1 MNFNLIDLLYKAK
14 FVAWPLGACSILAV
28 AIVLERL
35 FSLWKIR
42 QQEDSAFAIIRPAVE
57 NGADYRADDPAVA
70 GAPITHIMDTL
81 SSLRGATEE
90 SLWQAA
96 EIALS
101 LQRMRLRRFMNA
113 LATIG
118 SIAPFIGLF
127 GTVLG
132 VMHSFETMKVGGL
145 SSERITGD
153 IAEAL
158 AATALGLLVAIPAV
172 VAYNFLLG
180 QVQSSLLHVQSH
192 VSRIIPHLR
201 GLNHAAPARQKQEV

>member
-1 MNFNLIDLLYKAK
+1 MNFNLIELLAKAK
-14 FVAWPLGACSILAV
+14 LVAWPLGICSVLAV

-35 FSLWKIR
+35 FVLWWIR
-42 QQEDSAFAIIRPAVE
+42 RREDVAFAVIQGTLE
-57 NGADYRADDPAVA
+57 KGGDYKSGDPALA
-70 GAPITHIMDTL
+70 GAPVAHIMDTL
-81 SSLRGATEE
+81 SSLRGATEDA
-90 SLWQAA
+90 LWQVS

-101 LQRMRLRRFMNA
+101 LQRVRLRRFMNA

-132 VMHSFETMKVGGL
+132 VMHSFDTMKEGGL
-145 SSERITGD
+145 NSTKITGD

-158 AATALGLLVAIPAV
+158 SATALGLLVAIPSV

-180 QVQSSLLHVQSH
+180 HVQNSLLHVQGH
-192 VSRIIPHLR
+192 VSRLIPLLR
-201 GLNHAAPARQKQEV
+201 NKSVRQPQEV

>member
-1 MNFNLIDLLYKAK
+1 MTFNLIDLFVKARI
-14 FVAWPLGACSILAV
+14 VAWPLGVCSVLAL

-35 FSLWKIR
+35 FVLRWIREREDAAFKIIKDSL
-42 QQEDSAFAIIRPAVE
+42 E
-57 NGADYRADDPAVA
+57 NGAEYTPSDPSLAVA
-70 GAPITHIMDTL
+70 PVAQIVATL
-81 SSLRGATEE
+81 ASLRGATENA
-90 SLWQAA
+90 LWQAS

-132 VMHSFETMKVGGL
+132 VMHSFDTMKVGGL

-158 AATALGLLVAIPAV
+158 AATALGLLVAIPSV
-172 VAYNFLLG
+172 IAYNFLLG
-180 QVQSSLLHVQSH
+180 HVQASLLHVQSH
-192 VSRIIPHLR
+192 VSRLIPLIR
-201 GLNHAAPARQKQEV
+201 SGSARSRQPQEA

>member
-1 MNFNLIDLLYKAK
+1 MTFNLIDLLVKARI
-14 FVAWPLGACSILAV
+14 VAWPLGLCSVLAL
-28 AIVLERL
+28 AIVLERIVVL
-35 FSLWKIR
+35 RWIR
-42 QQEDSAFAIIRPAVE
+42 VREDAAFRRIQEALSKS
-57 NGADYRADDPAVA
+57 GDYTPGDPATA
-70 GAPITHIMDTL
+70 GAPIAQIMD
-81 SSLRGATEE
+81 SLATIRGATEDAMWHA
-90 SLWQAA
+90 S

-132 VMHSFETMKVGGL
+132 VMHSFDTMKVGGL

-158 AATALGLLVAIPAV
+158 AATALGLLVAIPSV

-180 QVQSSLLHVQSH
+180 SVQSSLLHIQSH
-192 VSRIIPHLR
+192 ISRLIPLLR
-201 GLNHAAPARQKQEV
+201 MNSARGRQPQEV

>member
-1 MNFNLIDLLYKAK
+1 MSLNLLDLLVKAK
-14 FVAWPLGACSILAV
+14 LVAWPLGLCSILAV

-35 FSLWKIR
+35 FVLWWIR
-42 QQEDSAFAIIRPAVE
+42 QREDTAFAIIQSWLE
-57 NGADYRADDPAVA
+57 KGGDYKPGDPAVA
-70 GAPITHIMDTL
+70 GAPVASIMDTL
-81 SSLRGATEE
+81 ASLRGATEDA
-90 SLWQAA
+90 LWQAS

-145 SSERITGD
+145 NSERITGD

-158 AATALGLLVAIPAV
+158 AATALGLLVAIPSV

-180 QVQSSLLHVQSH
+180 HVQSSLLHVQSH
-192 VSRIIPHLR
+192 VSRLIPLLR
-201 GLNHAAPARQKQEV
+201 NKPVRQPQEV

>member
-1 MNFNLIDLLYKAK
+1 MTFNLIDLLHKARI
-14 FVAWPLGACSILAV
+14 VAWPLGLCSVLAL

-35 FSLWKIR
+35 FMLWWIR
-42 QQEDSAFAIIRPAVE
+42 QREDQAFSAIQNALE
-57 NGADYRADDPAVA
+57 KGGDYLPGDPSVA
-70 GAPITHIMDTL
+70 GAPVAYIMDTL
-81 SSLRGATEE
+81 VTLRGASED
-90 SLWQAA
+90 SLWQVS

-132 VMHSFETMKVGGL
+132 VMHSFDTMKVGGL

-158 AATALGLLVAIPAV
+158 AATALGLLVAIPSV
-172 VAYNFLLG
+172 IAYNFLVG
-180 QVQSSLLHVQSH
+180 HVQSSLLHVQSH
-192 VSRIIPHLR
+192 VSRLIPLLR
-201 GLNHAAPARQKQEV
+201 SAPVRARQPQEV

>member
-1 MNFNLIDLLYKAK
+1 MYFNLFNLLRDART
-14 FVAWPLGACSILAV
+14 VSWPLGFCSVLAV

-35 FSLWKIR
+35 FMLWWIR
-42 QQEDSAFAIIRPAVE
+42 QREDAAFVTIQSALEKGSGYKP
-57 NGADYRADDPAVA
+57 GDPAIA
-70 GAPITHIMDTL
+70 GAPVTQIMDTL
-81 SSLRGATEE
+81 ASLRGATEDA
-90 SLWQAA
+90 LWQAS

-101 LQRMRLRRFMNA
+101 LQRIRLRRFMNA

-132 VMHSFETMKVGGL
+132 VMHSFATMKVNGM
-145 SSERITGD
+145 SSGQLTGD

-158 AATALGLLVAIPAV
+158 SATALGLLVAIPSV

-180 QVQSSLLHVQSH
+180 HVQSSLLHVQSH
-192 VSRIIPHLR
+192 VSRLVPLLR
-201 GLNHAAPARQKQEV
+201 SNSPARQPQEV

>member
-1 MNFNLIDLLYKAK
+1 MFNLVDLLIKARI
-14 FVAWPLGACSILAV
+14 VAWPLGLCSVLAL

-35 FSLWKIR
+35 FMLAWIR
-42 QQEDSAFAIIRPAVE
+42 RREDQAFTIIQSTLDKGMAYVPG
-57 NGADYRADDPAVA
+57 NPDVA
-70 GAPITHIMDTL
+70 GAPVAQIMDTL
-81 SSLRGATEE
+81 ASIRGATED
-90 SLWQAA
+90 SLWQAS

-101 LQRMRLRRFMNA
+101 LQRVRLRRFMNA

-132 VMHSFETMKVGGL
+132 VMHSFDTMKVGGL

-158 AATALGLLVAIPAV
+158 SATALGLLVAIPSV

-180 QVQSSLLHVQSH
+180 HVQANLLHVQGH
-192 VSRIIPHLR
+192 VSRLIPLLR
-201 GLNHAAPARQKQEV
+201 QETARARQVQEV